1 MSTHETYDV
10 VIVGARAAG
19 AATAMQLAERGLEV
33 LLVDRGEYGTDTLST
48 HALMRGAVLQ
58 LQRWGLLQ
66 QVEASATPP
75 IRRTAFHYGDT
86 VLNIALEPSHGVEAL
101 YAPRRTVLD
110 PILVDAA
117 KAAGATVRFRTGL
130 VDLVR
135 DAEGRVIGALLKG
148 PTGATYAVAAE
159 RVIGADGAGST
170 VARQVAAPFEH
181 RAAHATAV
189 IYGYWSGLEVEGY
202 HWHYRPGTSAGV
214 IPTTGGQTCVFAAMP
229 SARLKGGDYPALY
242 RAVLAECAPDLAVRL
257 DEARLEGRLAAFAG
271 RPGFL
276 RSSHGPGWALVGDA
290 GYFKDPI
297 TAHGLTDAL
306 RDAEL
311 LARAVATGTE
321 AALDDFATLRRA
333 FSLPLLEV
341 TDRIAAFDWDLGRL
355 QALHLA
361 LNKAMQPEV
370 EHLASLPA
378 SAAARSRQRLALPAW
393 QAAAA
398 YFADPHALANP
409 RNLESRP

>member
-1 MSTHETYDV
+1 MSANETVDV
-10 VIVGARAAG
+10 LVIGARAAG
-19 AATAMQLAERGLEV
+19 AATAMLLARRGFEV
-33 LLVDRGEYGTDTLST
+33 LVVDRGLYGADTLST

-58 LQRWGLLQ
+58 LERWGLLPLI
-66 QVEASATPP
+66 EASDTPA

-86 VLNIALEPSHGVEAL
+86 VLDIAIKPSHGVDAL

-117 KAAGATVRFRTGL
+117 RAAGASVRFQTGL
-130 VDLVR
+130 VDLLEDDR
-135 DAEGRVIGALLKG
+135 ARVTGAVLKG
-148 PTGATYAVAAE
+148 PSGATYDVAAD

-170 VARQVAAPFEH
+170 VARLAGAPFDH
-181 RAAHATAV
+181 RARHATAV
-189 IYGYWSGLEVEGY
+189 IYGYWSGLEALGY
-202 HWHYRPGTSAGV
+202 HWHYRPGTSVGV
-214 IPTTGGQTCVFAAMP
+214 IPTTAGETCVFAAMP
-229 SARLKGGDYPALY
+229 PARLRGAAGPALAGLY
-242 RAVLAECAPDLAVRL
+242 REVLGECAPGLAVMLADARPPTRL
-257 DEARLEGRLAAFAG
+257 TAFAG

-276 RSSHGPGWALVGDA
+276 RRTHGPGWALVGDA

-321 AALDDFATLRRA
+321 AALAYYRTLRDA

-341 TDRIAAFDWDLGRL
+341 TDRIAAFDWDLDCLR
-355 QALHLA
+355 ALHLE
-361 LNKAMQPEV
+361 LNRAMQPEV
-370 EHLASLPA
+370 EHLASLPVA
-378 SAAARSRQRLALPAW
+378 TAAQDHHHPAIPAW

-398 YFADPHALANP
+398 ARTTP
-409 RNLESRP
+409 RNPETTP

>member
-1 MSTHETYDV
+1 MLSHETCDV
-10 VIVGARAAG
+10 LVIGARAAG
-19 AATAMQLAERGLEV
+19 AATAMLLAERGLEV

-58 LQRWGLLQ
+58 LRRWGLLHR
-66 QVEASATPP
+66 VEASATPP
-75 IRRTAFHYGDT
+75 VRRTAFHYGDN
-86 VLNIALEPSHGVEAL
+86 VVDIALEPSHGVDAL

-117 KAAGATVRFRTGL
+117 EAAGATVRFRTGL

-135 DAEGRVIGALLKG
+135 DARGRVSGAVLKG
-148 PTGATYAVAAE
+148 PSGAAYAVAAD

-170 VARQVAAPFEH
+170 VARLAAAPFEH
-181 RAAHATAV
+181 RAVHATAV
-189 IYGYWSGLEVEGY
+189 IYGYWSGLEARGY

-214 IPTTGGQTCVFAAMP
+214 IPTTGGETCVFAAMP
-229 SARLKGGDYPALY
+229 PARLKGGADPALY
-242 RAVLAECAPDLAVRL
+242 HEVLAECAPDLAAML
-257 DEARLEGRLAAFAG
+257 EGARLESRLVAFAG

-276 RSSHGPGWALVGDA
+276 RRAHGPGWALVGDA

-311 LARAVATGTE
+311 LAQAVATGTE
-321 AALDDFATLRRA
+321 AALQYFATLRRA

-341 TDRIAAFDWDLGRL
+341 TDQIAAFDWDLEQL

-361 LNKAMQPEV
+361 ASRAMQPEV
-370 EHLASLPA
+370 EHLANLPA
-378 SAAARSRQRLALPAW
+378 STAARSRQEPKLPAW

-398 YFADPHALANP
+398 PLANP
-409 RNLESRP
+409 HILEKRP

>member
-1 MSTHETYDV
+1 MLSHETHDV
-10 VIVGARAAG
+10 LVIGARAAG
-19 AATAMQLAERGLEV
+19 AATAMLLAERGLEV
-33 LLVDRGEYGTDTLST
+33 LLVDRGDYGTDTLST

-58 LQRWGLLQ
+58 LQRWGLLHR
-66 QVEASATPP
+66 VAASATPP
-75 IRRTAFHYGDT
+75 VRRTAFHYGDT
-86 VLNIALEPSHGVEAL
+86 VVDIAIEPSHGVDAL

-117 KAAGATVRFRTGL
+117 EAAGATVRFRTGL

-135 DAEGRVIGALLKG
+135 DARGRVMGAVLKG
-148 PTGATYAVAAE
+148 PSGATYAVAAD

-170 VARQVAAPFEH
+170 VARLVDAPFEH

-189 IYGYWSGLEVEGY
+189 IYGYWSGLEAGGY
-202 HWHYRPGTSAGV
+202 HWHYRPGTSVGV
-214 IPTTGGQTCVFAAMP
+214 IPTTGRQTCIFAAMP
-229 SARLKGGDYPALY
+229 PARLKGGDYPALY
-242 RAVLAECAPDLAVRL
+242 RTVLAECAPDLAARL
-257 DEARLEGRLAAFAG
+257 GEARLEGRLAAFAG

-276 RSSHGPGWALVGDA
+276 RRAHGPGWALVGDA

-321 AALDDFATLRRA
+321 AALDYFATLRRA

-341 TDRIAAFDWDLGRL
+341 TDRIAAFDWDLDRL
-355 QALHLA
+355 QALHLT
-361 LNKAMQPEV
+361 LNKAMRPEV
-370 EHLASLPA
+370 EHLASLPV
-378 SAAARSRQRLALPAW
+378 STAARSRQEPKLPAW
-393 QAAAA
+393 RAAAA
-398 YFADPHALANP
+398 YFANPHIP
-409 RNLESRP
+409 EKRP

>member
-1 MSTHETYDV
+1 MSTHETCDV
-10 VIVGARAAG
+10 LVVGARAAG
-19 AATAMQLAERGLEV
+19 AATAMLLAERGLEV
-33 LLVDRGEYGTDTLST
+33 LLVDRGAYGTDTLST

-58 LQRWGLLQ
+58 LKRWGLLQ
-66 QVEASATPP
+66 QIEAGATPP

-86 VLNIALEPSHGVEAL
+86 VLPLALEPSHGVEAL

-117 KAAGATVRFRTGL
+117 KVAGATVRFRTGL
-130 VDLVR
+130 VDLAR
-135 DAEGRVIGALLKG
+135 DAKGRVIGAVLKG

-170 VARQVAAPFEH
+170 VARLVAAPFEH

-214 IPTTGGQTCVFAAMP
+214 IPTTGRETCVFAAMP
-229 SARLKGGDYPALY
+229 PARLKGGDYPALY
-242 RAVLAECAPDLAVRL
+242 RAVLAECAPGLAARL
-257 DEARLEGRLAAFAG
+257 DEARLEGRLTAFAG

-276 RSSHGPGWALVGDA
+276 RRAYGPGWALVGDA

-311 LARAVATGTE
+311 LARAVAAGTE
-321 AALDDFATLRRA
+321 AALEDFATLRRA
-333 FSLPLLEV
+333 LSLPLFEV
-341 TDRIAAFDWDLGRL
+341 TDRIAAFDWDLEQL
-355 QALHLA
+355 QALHRA
-361 LNKAMQPEV
+361 SSKAMQPEV
-370 EHLASLPA
+370 EHLASLPVGTA
-378 SAAARSRQRLALPAW
+378 GRSRQQPTLPAW
-393 QAAAA
+393 QTAAAH
-398 YFADPHALANP
+398 FADPHTLANP
-409 RNLESRP
+409 STLEKRP

>member
-1 MSTHETYDV
+1 MTAHETFDV
-10 VIVGARAAG
+10 LVIGARAAG
-19 AATAMQLAERGLEV
+19 AATAMLLAERGLEV
-33 LLVDRGEYGTDTLST
+33 LLVDRGEYGTDALST

-58 LQRWGLLQ
+58 LVRWGLLER
-66 QVEASATPP
+66 VVASGTPAV
-75 IRRTAFHYGDT
+75 RRTAFHYGDS
-86 VLNIALEPSHGVEAL
+86 VLDIVIKASHGVDAL

-117 KAAGATVRFRTGL
+117 RAAGATVRFRTGL
-130 VDLVR
+130 LDLLR
-135 DAEGRVIGALLKG
+135 DARGRVTGAVLKG
-148 PTGATYAVAAE
+148 PSGVPYEVAAD

-170 VARQVAAPFEH
+170 VARLANAAFEQ
-181 RAAHATAV
+181 RAGHATAV
-189 IYGYWSGLEVEGY
+189 IYGYWSGLETEGY
-202 HWHYRPGTSAGV
+202 HWHYRPGTSVGV
-214 IPTTGGQTCVFAAMP
+214 IPTTGLQTCVFAAMP
-229 SARLKGGDYPALY
+229 PGRLKGGAYPQLY
-242 RAVLAECAPDLAVRL
+242 HAVLAECAPDLAAML
-257 DEARLEGRLAAFAG
+257 EGARLESRLVAFAG

-276 RSSHGPGWALVGDA
+276 RRAHGPGWALVGDA

-311 LARAVATGTE
+311 LANAVATGTE
-321 AALDDFATLRRA
+321 AALEYFATLRRA

-341 TDRIAAFDWDLGRL
+341 TDQIAAFDWDLGRL

-370 EHLASLPA
+370 EHLASLRA
-378 SAAARSRQRLALPAW
+378 STAARLRRSPALPAR

-398 YFADPHALANP
+398 YFATPNS
-409 RNLESRP
+409 LEQSA